1 MLGVALHAQL
11 IHLTRETG
19 TVRACFPAM
28 MTPRILSR
36 RVFLGASLA
45 LFVTPA
51 FAQDAVRFPA
61 PEQAPDPQGD
71 LLEVAAA
78 TGQFSQFL
86 TAVETAGY
94 QETLRGPGPFTI
106 FAPTDDAFRAM
117 NQTEVRRLMQP
128 RAHDELLALLA
139 YHVVPGRLT
148 SQNLRGRV
156 ARAEASSG
164 YRVTIDGRDGLR
176 VNDQLVVM
184 PDINAT
190 NGVIQGINS
199 VLSPPVLVA
208 RAGVPA

>member
-1 MLGVALHAQL
+1 
-11 IHLTRETG
+11 
-19 TVRACFPAM
+19 M

-36 RVFLGASLA
+36 RVLLGASLA

-51 FAQDAVRFPA
+51 FAQNAVRFPA
-61 PEQAPDPQGD
+61 PEQAPDPEGD

-117 NQTEVRRLMQP
+117 NQTEVRRLLQP
-128 RAHDELLALLA
+128 RAHEELLALLA

-148 SQNLRGRV
+148 SENMHGRTTQP
-156 ARAEASSG
+156 EASSG
-164 YRVTIDGRDGLR
+164 YRLRVDGRDGLR

-184 PDINAT
+184 PDIDAT
-190 NGVIQGINS
+190 NGVIQGINN

-208 RAGVPA
+208 RASVRA